1 MDDGAKGQPVAK
13 RGRHISNL
21 DVAVA
26 LGDVLSPL
34 LQAPQPRLSRHL
46 VLVSAANWQ
55 YESNTG
61 VQTYLCTF
69 STVLFLFSIS
79 SGSSHKVKVQDRGG
93 GGGVTTITTRN
104 SLCGRDRSEGVKRP
118 RCIRFS
124 STVNIRDAKVSE
136 QIIPIEMKSL
146 SVFIFFITG
155 TSVITVT
162 LI

>member
-79 SGSSHKVKVQDRGG
+79 SGSSHKVKVQDRGV
-93 GGGVTTITTRN
+93 VTTITICN
-104 SLCGRDRSEGVKRP
+104 SL
-118 RCIRFS
+118 
-124 STVNIRDAKVSE
+124 A
-136 QIIPIEMKSL
+136 
-146 SVFIFFITG
+146 
-155 TSVITVT
+155 
-162 LI
+162 